1 MRTNLVLIL
10 CIWQSITYVLYG
22 YLQKARYDKM
32 SALLAMIVWIQ
43 QGYKSSF
50 V

>member
-1 MRTNLVLIL
+1 MHANLVLML
-10 CIWQSITYVLYG
+10 CIWQSVTYVLYG
-22 YLQKARYDKM
+22 YLQKAWYDKM
-32 SALLAMIVWIQ
+32 SALLTMIVRIQ